1 MDNTVYQAFDKTFN
15 DFSNEVMKP
24 YFYME
29 RGMIIF
35 TVIWVG
41 AFGVLIALQIEANIR
56 LKYINESTAVVH
68 EEPAKLEKC
77 PYCDTPYYAYTIE
90 TCPKCGGVVDYPK
103 SAKVNPESKD
113 PEF

>member
-1 MDNTVYQAFDKTFN
+1 MLAFT
-15 DFSNEVMKP
+15 
-24 YFYME
+24 
-29 RGMIIF
+29 IIWAGIF
-35 TVIWVG
+35 VG
-41 AFGVLIALQIEANIR
+41 LIALQINANIR
-56 LKYINESTAVVH
+56 LKHINESAAVVH

-103 SAKVNPESKD
+103 SARNNPEYKD

>member
-29 RGMIIF
+29 KGMIVF

-41 AFGVLIALQIEANIR
+41 IFGFLIALQIHSVIT
-56 LKYINESTAVVH
+56 LKHISESVAVMNG
-68 EEPAKLEKC
+68 EPRLEKC
-77 PYCDTPYYAYTIE
+77 PYCDTPYYAYSIE